1 LFFGMAELA
10 TRPWLRL
17 GAAFLLGA
25 ALSACTAQDQA
36 QRPADAS
43 VRTAQRDR
51 ARPPAARPLTVP
63 RAEATVA
70 ADPAPMPPDAAPEE
84 PPLLARP
91 EPGTGLPPGWY
102 VPEPPDAPEAAAELP
117 VVLDPVTRMA
127 VLLRQNPWLTRFWS
141 ELTPVEQSRVTR
153 ALARRGAP
161 GPAPNSWDPMG
172 LADRVELLFGPLRA
186 AS

>member
-1 LFFGMAELA
+1 MADPI
-10 TRPWLRL
+10 TRTWLRL

-25 ALSACTAQDQA
+25 ALGACAAQDQA

-43 VRTAQRDR
+43 PRIAQRDR

-63 RAEATVA
+63 RAEARVA
-70 ADPAPMPPDAAPEE
+70 ADPAPTPPDAAPEE

-117 VVLDPVTRMA
+117 VALDPVARIA
-127 VLLRQNPWLTRFWS
+127 GLLRQNPWLTRFWS
-141 ELTPVEQSRVTR
+141 ELTPGEQSRVTR

-161 GPAPNSWDPMG
+161 GPAPNTWDPMG

-186 AS
+186 ASG